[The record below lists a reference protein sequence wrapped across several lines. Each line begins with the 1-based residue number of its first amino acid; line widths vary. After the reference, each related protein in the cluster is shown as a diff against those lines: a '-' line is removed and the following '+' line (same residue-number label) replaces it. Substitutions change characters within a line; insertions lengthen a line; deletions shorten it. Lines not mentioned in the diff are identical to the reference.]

1 VDPEV
6 VEVAGS
12 ARGERSSALG
22 RWGEDLAAAELAAGG
37 LQVLARNWRCARG
50 ELDLVGLEA
59 DGTVVFVEVK
69 TRAGT
74 GFGSPAE
81 AVGWRKAGRIRR
93 LACAW
98 LAEHRPAGT
107 TGLRFDV
114 VGIVKRPGAEP
125 EVTHLRGAF

>member
-12 ARGERSSALG
+12 ARGQRSAELG
-22 RWGEDLAAAELAAGG
+22 RWGEDLAAEQLAAGG
-37 LQVLARNWRCARG
+37 LRCSRATGAARRASSTWSG
-50 ELDLVGLEA
+50 VEA

-69 TRAGT
+69 TRAGH
-74 GFGSPAE
+74 GLRHPAE

-98 LAEHRPAGT
+98 LAEHRPPGT

-114 VGIVKRPGAEP
+114 VGHRARPGAPP